1 MSRKGASWC
10 AFSLLGYN
18 LLSRELLTSQRVED
32 TMPNLHLDGLDMHY
46 QVEGEGQPLLLI
58 HGLGSSG
65 RDWEL
70 QVAYFADRY
79 QVITLDMRGHGKSS
93 KPPGPY
99 SIPLFAGDTAS
110 VLEMLEVAPVHVV
123 GISMGGMIAFQLAV
137 DRPELVKS
145 VVVVNSGPDFV
156 IRSIKDRLQVWQRF
170 IITRVLGLRKMAEV
184 LGERMFPKP
193 EHAQVRK
200 VFVERWVEN
209 DKQAYQ
215 ESMKA
220 IVGWSVADR
229 IGEIKCPA
237 LIIASDEDYTPVESK
252 QAYVQQM
259 PNAELAVIED
269 ARHAV
274 PVERPEQFNAVL
286 EAFLSKQV

>member
-1 MSRKGASWC
+1 
-10 AFSLLGYN
+10 
-18 LLSRELLTSQRVED
+18 
-32 TMPNLHLDGLDMHY
+32 MPNLHLDGLDMHY

-156 IRSIKDRLQVWQRF
+156 IRSFKDRFQVWQRF

-209 DKQAYQ
+209 DKRAYQ

-259 PNAELAVIED
+259 PNAELAVIDD

-286 EAFLSKQV
+286 DAFLSKQV

>member
-1 MSRKGASWC
+1 
-10 AFSLLGYN
+10 
-18 LLSRELLTSQRVED
+18 
-32 TMPNLHLDGLDMHY
+32 MPNLHLDGLDMHY

-229 IGEIKCPA
+229 IGEIRCPA

-252 QAYVQQM
+252 QAYVQKM